1 MAKRRFF
8 FTRQK
13 HTHRSGWE
21 RKKKKKEKGLFFTM
35 DNNTA
40 GSADYSDDVTS
51 TTPDENLAPAKKDV
65 SRRNPSTHH
74 HLLPAKTANRMLLV
88 KVELTDYDSESCYSS
103 KVLKMISTFVETVP
117 ADTDLEDPIVKD
129 GYMEKAIAMWE
140 RVTGEKFDEPF
151 FERHFYTGGL
161 DREKAKSLMCVSYHE
176 DLCWISV
183 EVFGHYANDL
193 DSNCE

>member
-8 FTRQK
+8 FHSPK
-13 HTHRSGWE
+13 HTHRSGRGK
-21 RKKKKKEKGLFFTM
+21 RKKGLTM

-40 GSADYSDDVTS
+40 GSADYSDDVTT
-51 TTPDENLAPAKKDV
+51 TTPDENLAPPKKDV

-74 HLLPAKTANRMLLV
+74 HLLPANRMLLV
-88 KVELTDYDSESCYSS
+88 KVELTDEDSESYYSS
-103 KVLKMISTFVETVP
+103 RVLKMISTFVETVP
-117 ADTDLEDPIVKD
+117 ADTDLEDPIVQD
-129 GYMEKAIAMWE
+129 GYMEKAIAIWE
-140 RVTGEKFDEPF
+140 REIGEKFDEPF

-183 EVFGHYANDL
+183 EVFGHYATDL